1 MKQDYGFHKGINFG
15 GWMSQCDYSEERLNT
30 FVTEQD
36 FAQVAEWGFDHV
48 RIPIDYNILQAE
60 DGTVIADGYDRLAGA
75 FALCKKYGLRLIIDL
90 HKTAGFSFDTYGENE
105 SGFFESKTYQERFF
119 LLWEE
124 MSRRFGAEKDIAF
137 ELLNEVTDQEFITA
151 WNRIA
156 KECIRRIRAIAPDIL
171 ILVGSYWNNSA
182 ETVKA
187 LDPPYDDRVI
197 YNMHCYE
204 PLVFTHQGAYW
215 TEKID
220 PEKRMKF
227 EESETSEAYFENLFA
242 SAIEKAEQHN
252 TGLYCGEYGVIA
264 FASPED
270 TVKWYRC
277 INAVFEKHHI
287 GHALW
292 NYKEMDFGLADARL
306 DGVRSE
312 LLKYC

>member
-1 MKQDYGFHKGINFG
+1 
-15 GWMSQCDYSEERLNT
+15 
-30 FVTEQD
+30 
-36 FAQVAEWGFDHV
+36 
-48 RIPIDYNILQAE
+48 
-60 DGTVIADGYDRLAGA
+60 
-75 FALCKKYGLRLIIDL
+75 
-90 HKTAGFSFDTYGENE
+90 
-105 SGFFESKTYQERFF
+105 
-119 LLWEE
+119 
-124 MSRRFGAEKDIAF
+124 
-137 ELLNEVTDQEFITA
+137 
-151 WNRIA
+151 
-156 KECIRRIRAIAPDIL
+156 
-171 ILVGSYWNNSA
+171 
-182 ETVKA
+182 
-187 LDPPYDDRVI
+187 
-197 YNMHCYE
+197 MHCYE